1 MEKFFVNDKGQAQP
15 TGTVKLT
22 NKDFE
27 NNDHIGIYWLGGGG
41 AMINSYG
48 TIIMIDPLLEGF
60 DMPLLID
67 MVAEPSDVTKVDGYF
82 VSHVDN
88 DHYSRPTLRDL
99 ASVTKEV
106 HASHY
111 VASLMKEEC
120 GVEASG
126 HTWGDE
132 VTINDVKVKFT
143 PADHNWQNDLEEFN
157 YRVWNKEEYC
167 GFYITT
173 HGKKIWYVGDSRLM
187 EEQLHMEEPDVI
199 LFDFAD
205 NEYHIGLKNAYKLA
219 NTYPNSKLIL
229 IHWGTVDAPEM
240 TPFNGNPDNVINNVI
255 NPERVVILRPGEE
268 YNISVE

>member
-1 MEKFFVNDKGQAQP
+1 MKSYFINEKGQAQP
-15 TGTVKLT
+15 KGIVKLT
-22 NKDFE
+22 DKDFE
-27 NNDHIGIYWLGGGG
+27 NNNHIGIYWLGGGG
-41 AMINSYG
+41 AMINSFG

-67 MVAEPSDVTKVDGYF
+67 MVAKPSEIKRVDGYF

-88 DHYSRPTLRDL
+88 DHYSRPTLVDL
-99 ASVTKEV
+99 ASITKEV
-106 HASHY
+106 HASNY

-120 GVEASG
+120 GVAAYG
-126 HTWGDE
+126 HTWSDE
-132 VTINDVKVKFT
+132 VEINDVKVKFT

-157 YRVWNKEEYC
+157 YRVWSKEEYN

-173 HGKKIWYVGDSRLM
+173 NSRKIWYVGDSRLM
-187 EEQLHMEEPDVI
+187 KEQLQMEEPDVI
-199 LFDFAD
+199 LFDFAN
-205 NEYHIGLKNAYKLA
+205 NEYHIGLDNAYKLA

-255 NPERVVILRPGEE
+255 NPERVIVLKPGEE
-268 YNISVE
+268 YVLEI